1 MIHNLIIYIIKN
13 WDWEKC
19 SIPPDQTRNAFCSLV
34 LQKERQE
41 ASAYKCEECGKGFQW
56 KRDLAQ
62 HHRLH
67 TGEKLLICS
76 VCGKKFVTRQALLH
90 HVVVHT
96 GEKPFQCCL
105 CGNRFTQPA
114 NLRTHTKKKHGD
126 GPIQGCRCPHC
137 SETFPSI
144 VAIHQHIL
152 EDHQNIVAE
161 EREVQNVERIRK
173 EQEKE
178 ERERAK
184 EMARQKREDRK
195 KERIDFNDFRS
206 KGMKEWEINYEF
218 HLGEEMKRGVD
229 WDRAPTNGELE
240 CEECNQTFGYRYEI
254 MFHRLCHLTDEDG
267 NAKNKVCPEC
277 DTVFKVP
284 IGLKHHLI
292 LHTGELPFLCL
303 HCWRS
308 FSAHIDLKLHIRREH
323 LFHLNVPTPTKPAKR
338 KPIKEEHDIKRKLKK
353 EEAMGSE
360 TSHARSVIIQNG
372 QDQEP
377 QHITVNVGENGQI
390 INAHELGE
398 NVQFLQTENGQI
410 IATTGE
416 SSGTQIVNTTGR
428 GDGEQQTILIGSDG
442 QIINPGNQDM
452 IVVIQSEDYE
462 PNQGGLII
470 VDPSQFQQMVGSSSD
485 GSVPQIAIAQG
496 ADGQTMII
504 QQESGS
510 QESSSISQATVST
523 SHTVTQSTASSGQQM
538 IISEVAGNT
547 TNGENNLQEGAQ
559 YISFQVNEDG
569 TAVPA
574 TRPGGEQVVMV
585 NEENGQQVANIN
597 GKNYVIVSQPEGNEQ
612 TGSSAATVVTVTP
625 DDQGEQPN
633 STVSVQQQRQ
643 NQEALNAMV
652 QLATSN
658 TTVSDATS
666 PTKEIRMVVQPPSE
680 NNTGLVAEM
689 VEPPNDIQNNTESD
703 VKVSNLIASENMPAT
718 DEELNEATSGQ
729 DAKSNKT
736 ANRIA
741 VATDTKEN

>member
-1 MIHNLIIYIIKN
+1 MSFDI
-13 WDWEKC
+13 
-19 SIPPDQTRNAFCSLV
+19 

-137 SETFPSI
+137 GETYPSI

-161 EREVQNVERIRK
+161 EREVQDMERMQK
-173 EQEKE
+173 QKEKE

-184 EMARQKREDRK
+184 EMARQKREERK

-206 KGMKEWEINYEF
+206 KGLKEWEINYEF
-218 HLGEEMKRGVD
+218 HLGDEMKKGVD

-240 CEECNQTFGYRYEI
+240 CQECNQTFGYRYEI
-254 MFHRLCHLTDEDG
+254 MFHRLCHLTDEEG
-267 NAKNKVCPEC
+267 HAKNKICPEC

-323 LFHLNVPTPTKPAKR
+323 LFHLNVPQPTKPAKR
-338 KPIKEEHDIKRKLKK
+338 KSIKDESEVKRKAKK
-353 EEAMGSE
+353 EELVRHEQSRA
-360 TSHARSVIIQNG
+360 VIIQNG
-372 QDQEP
+372 QEQEP

-398 NVQFLQTENGQI
+398 NVQFVQTENGQI
-410 IATTGE
+410 IATSGGE
-416 SSGTQIVNTTGR
+416 SGAAQVVNTPSR
-428 GDGEQQTILIGSDG
+428 VEGEQQTILIGADG

-452 IVVIQSEDYE
+452 IVIINQSEDYE
-462 PNQGGLII
+462 ANQAGPII
-470 VDPSQFQQMVGSSSD
+470 VDPGQLQQMVGNSSD

-496 ADGQTMII
+496 ADGQYMII
-504 QQESGS
+504 QQEEGS
-510 QESSSISQATVST
+510 QEPASITQAPTVTSQ
-523 SHTVTQSTASSGQQM
+523 TVTQVTQAAASTEQQM
-538 IISEVAGNT
+538 IISQVTGNAAT
-547 TNGENNLQEGAQ
+547 EESAVQEGTQ

-569 TAVPA
+569 TAVP
-574 TRPGGEQVVMV
+574 TTDRPEGEQVVMV
-585 NEENGQQVANIN
+585 NAANGQQLANIN
-597 GKNYVIVSQPEGNEQ
+597 GKNYVIVEEGSEQ
-612 TGSSAATVVTVTP
+612 NGTSSAATTVVTMTP
-625 DDQGEQPN
+625 DDQVAQTN
-633 STVSVQQQRQ
+633 DSNTTVSEEQQRQ

-658 TTVSDATS
+658 TTSDSEVMS
-666 PTKEIRMVVQPPSE
+666 PTKEIRMVVQATPENDTALVGQIVEPHE
-680 NNTGLVAEM
+680 NNV
-689 VEPPNDIQNNTESD
+689 QNNVESTELKTTS
-703 VKVSNLIASENMPAT
+703 LEASENMPTT
-718 DEELNEATSGQ
+718 DAELNESAPAQELKDSKTVTSIVV
-729 DAKSNKT
+729 T
-736 ANRIA
+736 AE
-741 VATDTKEN
+741 TKEN

>member
-1 MIHNLIIYIIKN
+1 MDFHQVFKHL
-13 WDWEKC
+13 
-19 SIPPDQTRNAFCSLV
+19 F

-137 SETFPSI
+137 SETYPSI

-161 EREVQNVERIRK
+161 EREVQNMEKMRK
-173 EQEKE
+173 DEEKE

-184 EMARQKREDRK
+184 ELARQKREERK
-195 KERIDFNDFRS
+195 KERIDFNDFRA
-206 KGMKEWEINYEF
+206 KGLKEWEINYEF
-218 HLGEEMKRGVD
+218 HLGEEMKKGVD

-254 MFHRLCHLTDEDG
+254 MFHRLCHLTDEEG
-267 NAKNKVCPEC
+267 QAKNKVCPEC

-323 LFHLNVPTPTKPAKR
+323 LFHLNIPQPTKPLKR
-338 KPIKEEHDIKRKLKK
+338 KSMKEEPDNKKRVKK
-353 EEAMGSE
+353 EEVGGSD
-360 TSHARSVIIQNG
+360 ARTVIIQNG
-372 QDQEP
+372 QEQEP

-398 NVQFLQTENGQI
+398 NVQFLQTESGQI
-410 IATTGE
+410 IATSGE
-416 SSGTQIVNTTGR
+416 SGGHQIINAGSNR
-428 GDGEQQTILIGSDG
+428 NDGEQQTILIGADG

-452 IVVIQSEDYE
+452 IVVIQSEDYQSE
-462 PNQGGLII
+462 GQQMII
-470 VDPSQFQQMVGSSSD
+470 VDPSQLQQMVGNSSD
-485 GSVPQIAIAQG
+485 GSNPQIAIAQG

-504 QQESGS
+504 QQEGGS
-510 QESSSISQATVST
+510 QDSANISQAIAAP
-523 SHTVTQSTASSGQQM
+523 SHTVTQSTPSSGQQM
-538 IISEVAGNT
+538 IISEVSGDAANPDGNV
-547 TNGENNLQEGAQ
+547 QEGQQ

-569 TAVPA
+569 TAVPTNSKA
-574 TRPGGEQVVMV
+574 GEEHVVMV
-585 NEENGQQVANIN
+585 NATSGQQIAQIN
-597 GKNYVIVSQPEGNEQ
+597 GKNYVIVSQDQADSIEQ
-612 TGSSAATVVTVTP
+612 TDSSSAAATVVTMTP
-625 DDQGEQPN
+625 DDQSSTN
-633 STVSVQQQRQ
+633 VTVSEEQQRQ

-658 TTVSDATS
+658 TANEATEATS
-666 PTKEIRMVVQPPSE
+666 PTKEIRMVVQQ
-680 NNTGLVAEM
+680 T
-689 VEPPNDIQNNTESD
+689 
-703 VKVSNLIASENMPAT
+703 ASENETALVREIIQQNDVQNGTEAVDIKSANLVASESMPPT
-718 DEELNEATSGQ
+718 DEELNGIASEQELKEAKAATSIVVTTE
-729 DAKSNKT
+729 N
-736 ANRIA
+736 
-741 VATDTKEN
+741 KEN